1 MARQADIAKFLAA
14 DNTRIARQAGA
25 SYYDTR
31 VKPHLALIEGFRRH
45 NDMAVEDIAK
55 HLGISAALLQ
65 HYRHVY
71 PELDAA
77 LMYGEEA
84 STILLENALFKKAV
98 GCKVVERHYK
108 RVMVKSDE
116 GSYDMMPEDGED
128 DDLVPEGEDGHQGAA
143 PANARPGVLM
153 RTVVKELPPDP
164 VALDKILKARKPEK
178 YGKEQPQNT
187 GNMSIAGIIQLVQQ
201 SASHQIEASDA
212 EFEEIPD
219 GTAPD
224 ASSDTTPQ

>member
-14 DNTRIARQAGA
+14 DDTRIARQAGA
-25 SYYDTR
+25 SQYDTR

-45 NDMAVEDIAK
+45 NDMAVEEIAK
-55 HLGISAALLQ
+55 QLGISADLLH

-98 GCKVVERHYK
+98 GCKVAERHYK
-108 RVMVKSDE
+108 RVMVKTDE
-116 GSYDMMPEDGED
+116 GAYDMIPEDGED
-128 DDLVPEGEDGHQGAA
+128 DDLVPEGEDGHQGVL
-143 PANARPGVLM
+143 PAVARPGVLI

-164 VALDKILKARKPEK
+164 VALEKILKARKPEK
-178 YGKEQPQNT
+178 YGREKPEQSS
-187 GNMSIAGIIQLVQQ
+187 NMSIAGIIQLVQQ
-201 SASHQIEASDA
+201 SANHQIKASDA
-212 EFEEIPD
+212 DFEEIPD
-219 GTAPD
+219 KAPD
-224 ASSDTTPQ
+224 AATQ